1 MSSETLGLVKGATKD
16 SNRISVKP
24 IMAFAEMEFVIAVRS
39 RWFLVSTVSFGLLVL
54 GISYFGL
61 SASGYSGA
69 VQDFTRTT
77 LSLLNLVLYLIPL
90 IALMAG
96 SITFSTPAG
105 FDELLH
111 TQPVRRSEVLLGRF
125 LGVALVLLTA
135 VDIGFVSS
143 GFFVLIQIGTDGIL
157 RYAAFVFLS
166 NVLLLIFLAI
176 SMVIAVYSKQR
187 SRVFALSATVW
198 FLSLI
203 FYDLLVIGITSLLSG
218 RAAANTAM
226 LALLLNPVDIVRVQ
240 SLISLNS
247 PSIFGPAG
255 AAFVRLL
262 GGELG
267 AFLMLSADLLFWL
280 AGLVLVSLRANS
292 KRDIN

>member
-1 MSSETLGLVKGATKD
+1 MPGERPDAISDAMRKD
-16 SNRISVKP
+16 DRLSGKP
-24 IMAFAEMEFVIAVRS
+24 IMAFAEMEFVVGMRS
-39 RWFLVSTVSFGLLVL
+39 KWFLVSAVSFGLLVL

-77 LSLLNLVLYLIPL
+77 VSLLNLVLYLIPL
-90 IALMAG
+90 LALMAG
-96 SITFSTPAG
+96 SITFTTPAG

-111 TQPVRRSEVLLGRF
+111 AQPVRRSEVLLGRF
-125 LGVALVLLTA
+125 MGVALVLLTA
-135 VDIGFVSS
+135 VAIAFVLS
-143 GFFVLIQIGTDGIL
+143 GFFVLVQIGPEGVL
-157 RYAAFVFLS
+157 RYAAFAFLS
-166 NVLLLIFLAI
+166 GVLLLVYLAI
-176 SMVIAVYSKQR
+176 SMVLAVHSRQR
-187 SRVFALSATVW
+187 SRVFALSAVVW

-218 RAAANTAM
+218 RAAATAAM

-255 AAFVRLL
+255 AALVRFL
-262 GGELG
+262 GGERVAL
-267 AFLMLSADLLFWL
+267 LVLSADLLVWL
-280 AGLVLVSLRANS
+280 TGLVLLSVRVNS
-292 KRDIN
+292 KRDIT